1 MKKTAKKFLI
11 CLLATAMLLCS
22 CSRIDNVGADTTE
35 PSVTDGGGNP
45 EETAKHEL
53 SVSEVE
59 SLLAANGLK
68 TNESSMWSSDGTSGH
83 GGMQTRI
90 CRTERGVYT
99 AFARDFG
106 AEETTGVQEFYV
118 AKVDNDGKVS
128 VLYFGEFEV
137 YGNEINVNIAHDTN
151 GDVIAT
157 VVGPEDLGVYIFD
170 KDTDEVSEYV
180 VEPNF
185 SGERPHDYTM
195 AMFDFEN
202 RKIYAFYPGY
212 GANYVLGNYQ
222 LDWFTFDLE
231 TGEWSDASMFASF
244 TEIGRHCYMY
254 PFPDGNGGAYIVS
267 TRSEKAAIAGDKF
280 VSLYEKQYIWDRI
293 DLFHIPDL
301 TSPENVT
308 YTPVQLG
315 DESMGLDGIW
325 PLTSVNSGGGVSVD
339 ANGYMHIT
347 YKYYLHDYAGTN
359 TEYDNQLQFRHAI
372 YDGMECIYNEK
383 LDFEDDTYE
392 YYYPLIRQSSD
403 GQLHMIAVKIN
414 GDDLVF
420 EFYRA
425 EDELGKSWKYEKSH
439 TVKGVTTGA
448 LTLTD
453 TREGSIQDDV
463 VSCFY
468 YRSYGN
474 EYKIYNGY
482 TSANVLH
489 ISLDDYSVTEPIDIL
504 EDFDIVLDPRHDKRV
519 PATDEQ
525 TQIISTENGTY
536 VTFVY
541 NFKYLE
547 GTEYFHIVK
556 IDKDNKVTV
565 LASDSFKSM
574 QDKYL
579 TMTEGLD
586 GKIYVCL
593 PSG

>member
-222 LDWFTFDLE
+222 IDWFTFDLE
-231 TGEWSDASMFASF
+231 TGKWSDTSTFAS
-244 TEIGRHCYMY
+244 
-254 PFPDGNGGAYIVS
+254 PP
-267 TRSEKAAIAGDKF
+267 
-280 VSLYEKQYIWDRI
+280 
-293 DLFHIPDL
+293 P
-301 TSPENVT
+301 
-308 YTPVQLG
+308 
-315 DESMGLDGIW
+315 
-325 PLTSVNSGGGVSVD
+325 
-339 ANGYMHIT
+339 
-347 YKYYLHDYAGTN
+347 
-359 TEYDNQLQFRHAI
+359 
-372 YDGMECIYNEK
+372 
-383 LDFEDDTYE
+383 
-392 YYYPLIRQSSD
+392 
-403 GQLHMIAVKIN
+403 
-414 GDDLVF
+414 
-420 EFYRA
+420 
-425 EDELGKSWKYEKSH
+425 
-439 TVKGVTTGA
+439 
-448 LTLTD
+448 
-453 TREGSIQDDV
+453 
-463 VSCFY
+463 
-468 YRSYGN
+468 
-474 EYKIYNGY
+474 
-482 TSANVLH
+482 
-489 ISLDDYSVTEPIDIL
+489 
-504 EDFDIVLDPRHDKRV
+504 
-519 PATDEQ
+519 
-525 TQIISTENGTY
+525 
-536 VTFVY
+536 
-541 NFKYLE
+541 
-547 GTEYFHIVK
+547 
-556 IDKDNKVTV
+556 
-565 LASDSFKSM
+565 
-574 QDKYL
+574 
-579 TMTEGLD
+579 
-586 GKIYVCL
+586 
-593 PSG
+593 